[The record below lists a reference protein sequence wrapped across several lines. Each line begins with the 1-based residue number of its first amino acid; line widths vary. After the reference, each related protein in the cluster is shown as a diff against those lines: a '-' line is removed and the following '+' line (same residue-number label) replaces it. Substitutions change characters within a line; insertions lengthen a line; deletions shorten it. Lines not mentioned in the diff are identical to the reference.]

1 MIELDCIIIDMI
13 EVRVCLFTG
22 LREIFSRWRTRHCH
36 SAESRVTSHD
46 CLIKVNS
53 NWTRVPYA
61 LRLGAVRT
69 EDLYSTYIFHI
80 PYFSITMTSKTL
92 SPTARLLRTS
102 RLFSLPPP
110 LPRPG
115 AKLAASKLES
125 DTATLPY
132 PTHAAIETSPSSL
145 NVGDWGLKRSLPR
158 RFTASST
165 TPMIRIGDIDSI
177 DHIVEFESA
186 ADYTITLRK
195 WQEMNIPISVPLPS
209 RVGIDGG
216 RSLAPSV
223 SVFEARL
230 DNTEKG
236 NGEKNHTRW
245 KFKGPWLV
253 RKSEG
258 EFQQYVQK
266 NVRRRKFA
274 FRNFLRSE
282 LQVKIEEDRKR
293 EAMDSGQDSKQGLG
307 VSEEDLDA
315 YIRELRHDRKTLHR
329 LIERFLDLPNYNE
342 SSKQMSGSA
351 STKEQVFIEEGP
363 LQTHPAAGLS
373 YLRTASHIHNHPIF
387 GPQQVEPPVQGR
399 ILRPQY
405 VARSKPKR
413 ALVGIAGVVAD
424 DDRGPLV
431 IKVAPRGL
439 AEFDPDIPGGTKEWY
454 HPEHASVDSRG
465 RLNLILK
472 RTDPHTLAI
481 YQDIKPPQEDETV
494 DTSIMSGGNR
504 QFPSS
509 SSSPSAV
516 LRETSRQ
523 GYGLEGT
530 GLKSRSGTATPTAKV
545 DDEEIFRGLRSLGI
559 GNRKAT
565 ADIDM

>member
-1 MIELDCIIIDMI
+1 
-13 EVRVCLFTG
+13 
-22 LREIFSRWRTRHCH
+22 
-36 SAESRVTSHD
+36 
-46 CLIKVNS
+46 
-53 NWTRVPYA
+53 
-61 LRLGAVRT
+61 
-69 EDLYSTYIFHI
+69 
-80 PYFSITMTSKTL
+80 MTSKTL
-92 SPTARLLRTS
+92 SPTGRLLRTS

-115 AKLAASKLES
+115 AKIAASKLES

-132 PTHAAIETSPSSL
+132 PTHAAIETSHSSL
-145 NVGDWGLKRSLPR
+145 AIGDWGLKRSLPR

-165 TPMIRIGDIDSI
+165 TPMIRINDIDSI
-177 DHIVEFESA
+177 DHIAEFESA

-195 WQEMNIPISVPLPS
+195 WQDMNIPISVALPP
-209 RVGIDGG
+209 RVGIEGG
-216 RSLAPSV
+216 RSLVPFI
-223 SVFEARL
+223 SVFEAQL

-245 KFKGPWLV
+245 KFEGPWLV
-253 RKSEG
+253 GKSEG

-266 NVRRRKFA
+266 NVRRRKLA
-274 FRNFLRSE
+274 FRKFLRSE

-293 EAMDSGQDSKQGLG
+293 EAMDSGEDSKQGFG

-342 SSKQMSGSA
+342 SSEQKSGSA
-351 STKEQVFIEEGP
+351 YAKEQVFIEEGP

-373 YLRTASHIHNHPIF
+373 YLRTASHIYNHPTF
-387 GPQQVEPPVQGR
+387 GPQQIEPPAQGR

-405 VARSKPKR
+405 VARSKARR
-413 ALVGIAGVVAD
+413 ALVGIGGVVAN
-424 DDRGPLV
+424 DDRGPLLM
-431 IKVAPRGL
+431 KVAPPGL

-465 RLNLILK
+465 RLNLSLK

-481 YQDIKPPQEDETV
+481 YQNIKPPQEDETV
-494 DTSIMSGGNR
+494 DTSITSGGDR

-516 LRETSRQ
+516 SRETSTQ

-530 GLKSRSGTATPTAKV
+530 SLKSRSGTATPTAEV
-545 DDEEIFRGLRSLGI
+545 DEDEIFRGLRSLGTET
-559 GNRKAT
+559 RKAT
-565 ADIDM
+565 ADKP